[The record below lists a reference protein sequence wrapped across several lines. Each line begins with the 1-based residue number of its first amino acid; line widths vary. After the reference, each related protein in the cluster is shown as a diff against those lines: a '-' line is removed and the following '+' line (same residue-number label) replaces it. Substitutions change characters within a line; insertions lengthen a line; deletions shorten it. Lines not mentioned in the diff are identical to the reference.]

1 MGVQT
6 LKIAPAHA
14 PHDWR
19 TQGACANRD
28 PEIWYRKD
36 QVALAQ
42 AYCRACP
49 VAAECLQ
56 DALTEPECEQWTVRG
71 GFTPGELRGF
81 IRDGLTTVEV
91 TQFGVGVRV
100 A

>member
-6 LKIAPAHA
+6 LKIAPVGARY
-14 PHDWR
+14 DWR
-19 TQGACANRD
+19 TEGLCTSRD
-28 PEIWYRKD
+28 PEIWSRKS
-36 QVALAQ
+36 QVDLAQ

-49 VAAECLQ
+49 VAAECLR
-56 DALTEPECEQWTVRG
+56 DALGEPECEQWTVRG

-81 IRDGLTTVEV
+81 IRDRLTFVQV